1 MGISRREMLAAA
13 NMRKEEPSVAGE
25 SIIDDIITRTEKNSE
40 DTAGAGKEKPVE
52 EPVPALR
59 KTEDAGAA
67 PKKKRPGRP
76 RKNPEPEPQPAA
88 EPAGNDYGDRT
99 DIFARLQ
106 RKAQAEKKS
115 MRMSVAVYPST
126 EAYLRKTAEEIG
138 CSVNDLI
145 NEILINW
152 KETRES

>member
-25 SIIDDIITRTEKNSE
+25 SIIDDIITRTEKGPE
-40 DTAGAGKEKPVE
+40 DTAGAGKKKPVE
-52 EPVPALR
+52 ESVSAPR
-59 KTEDAGAA
+59 KTENAEAT

-76 RKNPEPEPQPAA
+76 RKNPESRPQPAT
-88 EPAGNDYGDRT
+88 EPAGNGYSDGT